1 MPLFDYSLP
10 TETSIEEK
18 GLTAKEPQEEMN
30 GDVSPFRADTSH
42 SAPLASD
49 RQSNGH
55 GKSILH
61 CSSPVKGIV
70 LPNFASSAFT
80 PRTVDWMVESQK
92 G

>member
-42 SAPLASD
+42 SAPLALID
-49 RQSNGH
+49 N
-55 GKSILH
+55 
-61 CSSPVKGIV
+61 P
-70 LPNFASSAFT
+70 
-80 PRTVDWMVESQK
+80 MVMESQYSTAVPLSK
-92 G
+92 ELCCLISHPLLLPLGQLIGW